1 MRLSKVK
8 RVSNKDKFTNL
19 EGPNQEAQSPLRKKS
34 ITRKQSMKHNQNL
47 TYGYN
52 GQLPLYTDIWIDMTL
67 HMTSALIALNNLV
80 AK

>member
-1 MRLSKVK
+1 
-8 RVSNKDKFTNL
+8 
-19 EGPNQEAQSPLRKKS
+19 
-34 ITRKQSMKHNQNL
+34 MKHNQNL